1 MTILLIDSA
10 GDALI
15 DSNGDF
21 VVETDEGAFP
31 AAWPALVV
39 VHAHGPYLP
48 ITRFNRAPDI
58 AIAGDGINYHWE
70 AVKQAGNALAPEVV
84 QPERA
89 RLVLRNLRPGQYRYR
104 FTARIIYGQTAT
116 QDYLIIAR

>member
-1 MTILLIDSA
+1 MTIHLIDAA

-31 AAWPALVV
+31 AAWPAQVV
-39 VHAHGPYLP
+39 LHAHGPYLP

-58 AIAGDGINYHWE
+58 AVAGDGIDYHWE
-70 AVKQAGNALAPEVV
+70 AVRQGGDVPEVV

-89 RLVLRNLRPGQYRYR
+89 LLVLRNLRPGQYRYR

-116 QDYLIIAR
+116 QDYLVIAR